1 MPKKNKEIEDHLQD
15 IKYLIV
21 GILLERKPN
30 LKEVAKIIGCSDKT
44 LTKIYSHKKKMTSE
58 QDIKKIREMIEFLV
72 KQKVSE
78 KLGKLNRTERKIY
91 ELTGKKGHREIFKT
105 LKIAPNTVSKIWQK
119 LEKEGLLI
127 KEGKKYR
134 KVI

>member
-1 MPKKNKEIEDHLQD
+1 MSKE
-15 IKYLIV
+15 
-21 GILLERKPN
+21 
-30 LKEVAKIIGCSDKT
+30 
-44 LTKIYSHKKKMTSE
+44 
-58 QDIKKIREMIEFLV
+58 DIKKIRTLLEFLV
-72 KQKVSE
+72 KQKIAE
-78 KLGKLNRTERKIY
+78 KLKKLSDTERKIY
-91 ELTGKKGHREIFKT
+91 ELTGKKGHTEIFKS